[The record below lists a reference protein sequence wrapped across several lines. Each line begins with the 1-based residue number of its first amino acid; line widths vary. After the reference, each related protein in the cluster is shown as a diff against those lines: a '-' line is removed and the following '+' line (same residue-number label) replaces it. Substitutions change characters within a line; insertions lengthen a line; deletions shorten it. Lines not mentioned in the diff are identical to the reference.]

1 MGSHWEFERNML
13 RMKKMQTTIYE
24 YGLHHFLIKLGE
36 FSSCNHIIF
45 FQYFYLF
52 IYLGCGA
59 PSKTVE
65 EWGLFNYYFLVGL
78 WSPWDDGLVS
88 GFLGRVG
95 QRAVGLVS
103 NVLCRSVCC
112 GELSELSGRSG
123 YASPLSLRPLSGAE
137 ARLSELLFAA
147 ERTNSSACA
156 PLFLS
161 APVCGIVLGFVIAND
176 FWGLAWDWI
185 LFLFFK
191 RKCLRDW
198 TESEQIL
205 LRDIQ
210 QPHQFRT
217 RIIITK
223 FVSMIWFI
231 PDSVDSYICL
241 CLKFQFF

>member
-1 MGSHWEFERNML
+1 MDWWVVFWAG
-13 RMKKMQTTIYE
+13 
-24 YGLHHFLIKLGE
+24 
-36 FSSCNHIIF
+36 
-45 FQYFYLF
+45 
-52 IYLGCGA
+52 
-59 PSKTVE
+59 
-65 EWGLFNYYFLVGL
+65 
-78 WSPWDDGLVS
+78 WDS
-88 GFLGRVG
+88 G
-95 QRAVGLVS
+95 
-103 NVLCRSVCC
+103 
-112 GELSELSGRSG
+112 LSGRYLMFCAGQYVAESW
-123 YASPLSLRPLSGAE
+123 ANSLGGVDMQVRSHFGLWAELKPGCQSSFSRLSGQI
-137 ARLSELLFAA
+137 RM
-147 ERTNSSACA
+147 CA
-156 PLFLS
+156 SLLS

-210 QPHQFRT
+210 QPRQFRT

>member
-112 GELSELSGRSG
+112 GELSALWAEWICKSALTSASERSWSPAVRAPFRG
-123 YASPLSLRPLSGAE
+123 WADEFKRMCASL
-137 ARLSELLFAA
+137 
-147 ERTNSSACA
+147 
-156 PLFLS
+156 LS
-161 APVCGIVLGFVIAND
+161 APVCGILLGFVIANI
-176 FWGLAWDWI
+176 FEVLRVGLN
-185 LFLFFK
+185 
-191 RKCLRDW
+191 
-198 TESEQIL
+198 
-205 LRDIQ
+205 
-210 QPHQFRT
+210 
-217 RIIITK
+217 
-223 FVSMIWFI
+223 FI
-231 PDSVDSYICL
+231 FI
-241 CLKFQFF
+241 F